1 MLRHPASY
9 RDPSGFIFKRDQLY
23 LRQINPSYF
32 EEYQAIK
39 KSGIYEELWHKGW
52 LIRHEELSKSDDHII
67 IQPQQLEFISYP
79 YEWPFTAYKHAA
91 QLTLRLQLF
100 LLEKGFSLKDGSA
113 FNITFH
119 KGKALFIDT
128 LSIERYRENEPW
140 KALKQFSE
148 HFFAPLVLTS
158 YYGSFYLKTLLHRID
173 GFPLKE
179 ASTLL
184 PWKTKFNPTIY
195 SHIHFLGKKENK
207 NTGELI
213 EDIVSKGLSKNAQM
227 KMLKSLELHI
237 SEMTLK
243 ENTEWSAYYQQTN
256 YNKEAFDL
264 KKLIIANWTAS
275 IKAEKVIDLGGND
288 GTFGKVTL
296 PQASQVIVSDIDQSA
311 VNQCY
316 TDNLKNRETRL
327 IPLVTDLMQPAAG
340 IGFNN
345 EERDSFI
352 ARVKNFYP
360 DVTMA
365 LALIHHITLSGNVP
379 FEMSAAFFKS
389 LSPYLIIEF
398 PDREDSWVQFILK
411 SKRDAIHLFD
421 DYSLTNF
428 EKSYLQHF
436 QIIKKET
443 IKGSRRTLFL
453 FKRNEI

>member
-9 RDPSGFIFKRDQLY
+9 RDPSGFIFKKEHLFF
-23 LRQINPSYF
+23 RQINPPYF
-32 EEYQAIK
+32 EEYEAIK
-39 KSGIYEELWHKGW
+39 KADLYKQLWSKGW
-52 LIRHEELSKSDDHII
+52 LIKHEELTSNDLQII
-67 IQPQQLEFISYP
+67 IQPDQLEFITYP
-79 YEWPFTAYKHAA
+79 YEWSFTAYKHAA

-148 HFFAPLVLTS
+148 HFFAPLVLTQH
-158 YYGSFYLKTLLHRID
+158 YGSYYLKTLLHRID

-179 ASTLL
+179 ASALL
-184 PWKTKFNPTIY
+184 PWKTKWNPTVY

-207 NTGELI
+207 STGELI
-213 EDIVSKGLSKNAQM
+213 KDAPGKGLSKSAQI

-256 YNKEAFDL
+256 YDKEAFNL
-264 KKLIIANWTAS
+264 KKELIENWAKT
-275 IKAEKVIDLGGND
+275 IEVQRVIDLGGND

-296 PQASQVIVSDIDQSA
+296 SQAQQVIVSDIDQSA
-311 VNQCY
+311 IDQCY
-316 TDNLKNRETRL
+316 KANIKNKETRI
-327 IPLVTDLMQPAAG
+327 IPIVTDLMQPAAG

-345 EERDSFI
+345 KERDSFI
-352 ARVKNFYP
+352 NRVKNYSP
-360 DVTMA
+360 DLSMA
-365 LALIHHITLSGNVP
+365 LALIHHVTLSGNVP
-379 FEMSAAFFKS
+379 FEMSASFFKS
-389 LSPYLIIEF
+389 LSTYLLIEF

-411 SKRDAIHLFD
+411 SKRDAAHLFD
-421 DYSLTNF
+421 DYHIENF
-428 EKSYLQHF
+428 ENTYLQYYT
-436 QIIKKET
+436 IIKKET
-443 IKGSRRTLFL
+443 IKGSHRTLYL
-453 FKRNEI
+453 FKRNEG